1 MTSSDSTRPAL
12 ILGLCL
18 ALGLSMAGYFVGRGL
33 LEARASERTVTV
45 KGLSER
51 VMPADLAIWPL
62 VFTVTADDLGALQE
76 QIDLNAQK
84 IFDFLEPEFGVE
96 QYSLSMPRITDYSL
110 QSFAPGTAPPRRYAA
125 EVTLTLRS
133 PKIDQVKEF
142 MRRTGELVK
151 AGVPIIRNFGN
162 EAQFFYTDLESV
174 KPEMIAEATRDAR
187 RAAEQFANDSG
198 SHVGGIRKAQ
208 QGYFSIQDRDRFS
221 PEFKNI
227 RVVTTVEYFLVDP

>member
-1 MTSSDSTRPAL
+1 MTTPDSTRPAL

-18 ALGLSMAGYFVGRGL
+18 ALGLTAGGYFVGDGL
-33 LEARASERTVTV
+33 LRARATQRYVTV

-51 VMPADLAIWPL
+51 EISANLAIWPL
-62 VFTVTADDLGALQE
+62 VFTVTADDLGTLQE

-84 IFDFLEPEFGVE
+84 IFDFLQPEFAVE
-96 QYSLSMPRITDYSL
+96 EYSLSMPRITDYSL

-133 PKIDQVKEF
+133 SRIDQVKEV

-162 EAQFFYTDLESV
+162 EAQFFYTDLERV

-187 RAAEQFANDSG
+187 RAAQQFANDSESQVG
-198 SHVGGIRKAQ
+198 SIRKAQ

-221 PEFKNI
+221 PEFKTV